1 MEIGNARNDI
11 SEAKDIAKSIRE
23 WLGYETRE
31 PHRIIGEIGS
41 SIKALDKKLQD
52 LSDNFT
58 SQTIKISEKRAP
70 EERQNLLKTLE
81 IVTRQLDEHRRELK
95 EIKDQTTLVQNSSTK
110 AIEIL
115 TTQSPSQYECND
127 KRQWDDIKTDILQ
140 EIKNIKYTQTQD
152 TFDNTPS
159 SLTLN
164 LSEHLQP
171 LTERL
176 EAVSSELKT
185 IRELR
190 QKTPPPAISL
200 STELALAEMAKST
213 KTIPTYAQKVKE
225 KPVLRPNHTLIVS
238 STDPNKTGENVI
250 ETIRE
255 ALDIK
260 RTGARVE
267 KIRKARNRKVVLSCG
282 TKEDLDLIRSQVK
295 KNETLKAETP
305 KMSNPLIKIKDVLS
319 YHTDAEIVEQLRAQN
334 KHLFQDLK
342 ATENVMRVRYRKRA
356 RNTHE
361 CHPIIE
367 LSPALHRRF
376 LEAEKIYIGL
386 QRRPVE
392 DQSPLVQCTK
402 CLGFGHTKNICQEK
416 ENLCSYCGENHPWE
430 KWLG

>member
-31 PHRIIGEIGS
+31 PHRIIGEIGN

-200 STELALAEMAKST
+200 STELALAEMVKST

-238 STDPNKTGENVI
+238 STDPNKT
-250 ETIRE
+250 
-255 ALDIK
+255 
-260 RTGARVE
+260 
-267 KIRKARNRKVVLSCG
+267 
-282 TKEDLDLIRSQVK
+282 
-295 KNETLKAETP
+295 
-305 KMSNPLIKIKDVLS
+305 
-319 YHTDAEIVEQLRAQN
+319 
-334 KHLFQDLK
+334 
-342 ATENVMRVRYRKRA
+342 
-356 RNTHE
+356 
-361 CHPIIE
+361 
-367 LSPALHRRF
+367 
-376 LEAEKIYIGL
+376 
-386 QRRPVE
+386 
-392 DQSPLVQCTK
+392 
-402 CLGFGHTKNICQEK
+402 
-416 ENLCSYCGENHPWE
+416 
-430 KWLG
+430 